1 MYVFEATIITESF
14 NESIRNVNLDA
25 RDAEAQL
32 SVIKFSF
39 CCCCASVVN
48 WIPSSHGISSC
59 AQLRLM
65 HYNKT
70 INELKMKKES
80 INIFKES
87 PHQPLAEIKVD
98 KYHFLSKLLFVWV
111 HSTFNIRM
119 VLIGATI
126 DINWVHFPKFNTFV

>member
-1 MYVFEATIITESF
+1 MYVFDATIITESF
-14 NESIRNVNLDA
+14 NESARNVNLDA

-32 SVIKFSF
+32 SVIKCSF
-39 CCCCASVVN
+39 CWCCCCCRCASVVN

-65 HYNKT
+65 HYNKA
-70 INELKMKKES
+70 INELKTKKES

-111 HSTFNIRM
+111 HSTFNIRT
-119 VLIGATI
+119 VLIDNHRYKLG
-126 DINWVHFPKFNTFV
+126 TFS